1 MVSYLDFMQH
11 PNFLMWCSLCML
23 CSLCWFTWHDFSCS
37 EAISGA
43 KISEYLLEK
52 SRIVNHS
59 AGERNYHIFYE
70 LLSGLPQPDL
80 AKYGLTKPE
89 DFFYLSQV
97 SPHMFECTSML
108 LTRVLGC
115 RYVCTYIR
123 CYPTIYVVTANDS
136 NVTTTAVN
144 MTEMLSL
151 LMTMLSLQG
160 GSSVVDGK
168 SDGQDFQRLTSAME
182 VLGIRV
188 SWWSHLV

>member
-1 MVSYLDFMQH
+1 MRH
-11 PNFLMWCSLCML
+11 PNFPSGAASVCLLIPMA
-23 CSLCWFTWHDFSCS
+23 TWHDFSCS

-97 SPHMFECTSML
+97 SL
-108 LTRVLGC
+108 LH
-115 RYVCTYIR
+115 VCM
-123 CYPTIYVVTANDS
+123 YVVT
-136 NVTTTAVN
+136 T

-160 GSSVVDGK
+160 GSSDVDGK
-168 SDGQDFQRLTSAME
+168 SDSQDFQRLTSAME

-188 SWWSHLV
+188 SWWSHLVWLVHVGGVRNIEKQSLTQP